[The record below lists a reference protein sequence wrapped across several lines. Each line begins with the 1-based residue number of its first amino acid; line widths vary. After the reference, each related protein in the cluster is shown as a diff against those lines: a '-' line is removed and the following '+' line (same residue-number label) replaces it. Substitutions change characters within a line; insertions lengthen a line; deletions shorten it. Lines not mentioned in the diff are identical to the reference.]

1 MVTGN
6 HYAANCP
13 KQNKKEEQ
21 TRPITPYPG
30 RNRSSSREKGGAS
43 QGGETFRM
51 LQGSFGTKPW
61 SKAWERAVAESTAAA
76 GRELAPAA
84 VAGSAALEA
93 DTRPTAA
100 PEEEESE
107 DEEDVEDEER
117 AKLEEDQMVIDEAVK
132 ALIEMELKQRKN

>member
-1 MVTGN
+1 MLVDSLYTSSKERG
-6 HYAANCP
+6 AAF
-13 KQNKKEEQ
+13 
-21 TRPITPYPG
+21 
-30 RNRSSSREKGGAS
+30 
-43 QGGETFRM
+43 QGGETYRM

-61 SKAWERAVAESTAAA
+61 SRAGERAVAESAAVA
-76 GRELAPAA
+76 VDGSAPAA

-107 DEEDVEDEER
+107 DEEDVEDEEW

-132 ALIEMELKQRKN
+132 ALIEIKLKQRKN